1 MLMEF
6 FLIEAIIAAFII
18 FVGVMLDR
26 RMRLRVSEAVRSVSG
41 SQALEFR
48 ARFLST
54 RVRSYWTGL
63 FTYLALVIGFFLL
76 AIIGF
81 TAYTLL
87 IEPHA
92 EIGIHVILGVVMYG
106 LVAIPLI
113 ITTGFLA
120 ARVIQSNYLNKVL
133 KEQEP
138 TEEIERIRAI
148 LTPRVGEIGVSAMA
162 IIAIV
167 ISALSGAAIL
177 VFLFM
182 ASQSA
187 IECAR
192 SSKCI

>member
-1 MLMEF
+1 MEF
-6 FLIEAIIAAFII
+6 FLIEAVIAAFII

-26 RMRLRVSEAVRSVSG
+26 RMRLRVNEAVRSVSG

-63 FTYLALVIGFFLL
+63 FMYLALFAGFLLL

-81 TAYTLL
+81 TAYTLF
-87 IEPHA
+87 IEPKA
-92 EIGIHVILGVVMYG
+92 ELGIQVFLGVIMYG
-106 LVAIPLI
+106 LVVIPLI
-113 ITTGFLA
+113 ITTGFLV
-120 ARVIQSNYLNKVL
+120 ARVIQGNYLNKVL

-138 TEEIERIRAI
+138 TEEIKQIRAV
-148 LTPRVGEIGVSAMA
+148 LAPRVGEIGVSAMA
-162 IIAIV
+162 VIAVV